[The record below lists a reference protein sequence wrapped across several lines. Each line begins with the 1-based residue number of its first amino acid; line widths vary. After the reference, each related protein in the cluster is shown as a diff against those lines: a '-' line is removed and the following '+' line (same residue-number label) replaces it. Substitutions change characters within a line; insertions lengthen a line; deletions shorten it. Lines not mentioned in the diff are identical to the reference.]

1 MRVEDA
7 DGHGS
12 YIRDPSSSFQQ
23 KLETFVGSS
32 YALAVT
38 EPAEEGAEI
47 MTKNFERR
55 LDRRRDQALSGSAS
69 LDPLTN
75 SLFFASQGGHR

>member
-1 MRVEDA
+1 MEDA

-32 YALAVT
+32 YALAVA
-38 EPAEEGAEI
+38 EPADERAEI
-47 MTKNFERR
+47 MTKDFERR
-55 LDRRRDQALSGSAS
+55 LGARRDQALSWSAS

-75 SLFFASQGGHR
+75 VLSFASQGGHR